1 MPTFTAAQASGS
13 YILRS
18 KKLFHDGV
26 LRSWEFNVS
35 GSDGFEHC
43 LTDTTLSVS
52 ASLQEQKNA
61 IMAIL
66 TGSIEYVQRVE
77 PIISSSLEL
86 TYNDDAIS
94 LA

>member
-1 MPTFTAAQASGS
+1 MGVFNEAQATGS

-35 GSDGFEHC
+35 GSDGFEHS
-43 LTDTTLSVS
+43 LTDMTLSVS
-52 ASLQEQKNA
+52 ASLQEQKNS

-66 TGSIEYVQRVE
+66 TGSIEYVVRTE
-77 PIISSSLEL
+77 PTVSSSLEL

>member
-26 LRSWEFNVS
+26 LNSWEFNVS

-43 LTDTTLSVS
+43 LTDTTLSTS

-66 TGSIEYVQRVE
+66 TGSIEYVDAQPVF
-77 PIISSSLEL
+77 SSSVES
-86 TYNDDAIS
+86 NSVVS